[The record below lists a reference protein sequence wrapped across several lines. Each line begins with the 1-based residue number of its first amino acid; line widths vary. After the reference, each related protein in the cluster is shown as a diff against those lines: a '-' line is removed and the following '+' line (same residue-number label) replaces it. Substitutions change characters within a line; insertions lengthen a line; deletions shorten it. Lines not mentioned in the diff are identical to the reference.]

1 MAVIEGLKINEAE
14 YDLED
19 GRKGKLAVLIY
30 AGDMDPRSVLD
41 WAVKKYTEGSNGKY
55 YELID
60 AELNCPWVRVILSNI
75 NDMKQITW
83 QQAIREIKL
92 NKILDI
98 K

>member
-1 MAVIEGLKINEAE
+1 MATIQGLKINEAE
-14 YDLED
+14 YELEN
-19 GRKGKLAVLIY
+19 GEKAKLAVLLY
-30 AGDMDPRSVLD
+30 AGEEDPKPILD
-41 WAVKKYTEGSNGKY
+41 WAVANYTEGSGGKY

-83 QQAIREIKL
+83 AEAMREIKL
-92 NKILDI
+92 NKLLDI